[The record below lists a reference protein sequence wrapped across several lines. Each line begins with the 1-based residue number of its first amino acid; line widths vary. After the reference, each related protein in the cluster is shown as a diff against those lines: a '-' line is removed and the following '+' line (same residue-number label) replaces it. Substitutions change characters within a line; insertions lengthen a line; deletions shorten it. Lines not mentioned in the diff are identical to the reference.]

1 MELAPYIPG
10 TELDVEHGGMDVRM
24 AHELHEGR
32 KADSGADHI
41 RSESMPE
48 AMWIGFRNG
57 AAAAVMTKHGPKPG
71 QCQWLAP
78 VWTLENDEH
87 KTGVRP
93 WPFHVK
99 IALEQLDGLR
109 IKGQQSFPVS
119 FSLDEHLALSELKVF
134 ELEAKDL
141 TGAQAVKQH
150 QGYNAQVAKGA
161 KTAPEFIDL
170 HGR

>member
-10 TELDVEHGGMDVRM
+10 TELDIEHGGMDMRM
-24 AHELHEGR
+24 AHEPHEGR

-57 AAAAVMTKHGPKPG
+57 AAAAVMTKQCPEPG
-71 QCQWLAP
+71 RRQWFAP
-78 VWTLENDEH
+78 AWTLENDED
-87 KTGVRP
+87 KTGVCP

-99 IALEQLDGLR
+99 IVLEQLDCLR

-119 FSLDEHLALSELKVF
+119 FSLDEYLALNESKVF
-134 ELEAKDL
+134 ELEVENL
-141 TGAQAVKQH
+141 TGAQPVKQH
-150 QGYNAQVAKGA
+150 QCHNAQVA
-161 KTAPEFIDL
+161 
-170 HGR
+170 